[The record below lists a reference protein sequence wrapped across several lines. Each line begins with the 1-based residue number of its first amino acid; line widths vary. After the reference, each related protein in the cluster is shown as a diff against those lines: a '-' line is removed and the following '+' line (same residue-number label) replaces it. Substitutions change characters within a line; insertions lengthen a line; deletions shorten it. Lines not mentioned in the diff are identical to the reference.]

1 MGGFSE
7 FDQNGFRKS
16 SYLFLKSAHH
26 VRLYFY
32 KIEFKCKKLGKG
44 NELKKKGLTML
55 HFLQFMQLK
64 NLIKQKQSK
73 LISKS
78 YPKNQTRKKKQV
90 FKKER

>member
-1 MGGFSE
+1 M
-7 FDQNGFRKS
+7 QKTRKR
-16 SYLFLKSAHH
+16 KW
-26 VRLYFY
+26 
-32 KIEFKCKKLGKG
+32 I
-44 NELKKKGLTML
+44 KKKGLTML

-64 NLIKQKQSK
+64 NLIIQKQSK

>member
-1 MGGFSE
+1 M
-7 FDQNGFRKS
+7 QKTRK
-16 SYLFLKSAHH
+16 
-26 VRLYFY
+26 R
-32 KIEFKCKKLGKG
+32 KLI
-44 NELKKKGLTML
+44 KKKGLTML

-64 NLIKQKQSK
+64 NLIIQKQSK